1 MARLRWLWG
10 RKPAPTP
17 PPTPAETLPVAA
29 FQNRIVGV
37 VRFSFPALTGFAS
50 IPREA
55 EAAKAVLYHP
65 DRLARRFAL
74 FEALTLPSI
83 QAQTDP
89 DFQLGF
95 VIGDDFPAPWR
106 QRLES
111 LLAQVPQAFLF
122 PHAPAPNFRATHAA
136 FKAADLTG
144 ATHLTS
150 FRLDDDDAVDRKF
163 IARLRHQAKSLYPLC
178 RHSPYVISQNRGFY
192 AETGEMGGDVYDVQE
207 RTPIG
212 IGVALVAGVKSGHTV
227 FIYNHRDLAERYNAY
242 ADAVTPAFVRSVHRD
257 NDAKPHVAGSK
268 RLIGQDEV
276 RALIAQHFPFTVDD
290 LKRL

>member
-1 MARLRWLWG
+1 MARSLWPWRRRSG
-10 RKPAPTP
+10 PAAAAAAPQLP
-17 PPTPAETLPVAA
+17 PV
-29 FQNRIVGV
+29 FRNRIVGV
-37 VRFSFPALTGFAS
+37 VRFSFPALSGFAR

-55 EAAKAVLYHP
+55 EAAKAVLYDP
-65 DRLARRFAL
+65 DRLERRFTL

-83 QAQTDP
+83 IAQTDA

-95 VIGDDFPAPWR
+95 LIGDDFPATYR
-106 QRLES
+106 KRLEN
-111 LLAQVPQAFLF
+111 LLARVPQAYLF
-122 PHAPAPNFRATHAA
+122 PHPPAPNFRATHAT
-136 FKAADLTG
+136 FKGADLGG

-150 FRLDDDDAVDRKF
+150 FRLDDDDALDRGF
-163 IARLRHQAKSLYPLC
+163 IARLRHQAASLYPMC

-192 AETGEMGGDVYDVQE
+192 AETGEMGGDLYDVQE

-212 IGVALVAGVKSGHTV
+212 IGVALVAGVRSGHTV

-268 RLIGQDEV
+268 RLLDPGEV
-276 RALIAQHFPFTVDD
+276 RDLIARHFPFTVDD